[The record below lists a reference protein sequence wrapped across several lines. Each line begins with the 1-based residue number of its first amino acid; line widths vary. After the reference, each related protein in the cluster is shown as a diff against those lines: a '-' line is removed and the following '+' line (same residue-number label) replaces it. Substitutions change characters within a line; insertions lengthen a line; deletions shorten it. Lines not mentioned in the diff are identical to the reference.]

1 MMTMTH
7 GQERSVERTIRLWIA
22 QLERSQRQGGGLGRI
37 EAPSRMPVAQG
48 QRAVA
53 SADR

>member
-1 MMTMTH
+1 MTMTR

-37 EAPSRMPVAQG
+37 EAPGRTPAAQG
-48 QRAVA
+48 RRAGA
-53 SADR
+53 PPAR